1 MELSNSCIA
10 FLAISIIFIL
20 NLFIRKRALQKKQ
33 PPSPPS
39 LPLIGHLHLLKEP
52 LNQTL
57 QSLCSKYG
65 DILLLR
71 LGVRKVLIVTSP
83 SAAEECFTK
92 NDIIFA
98 NRPKTMSSKHFSY
111 NYTTISVA
119 PYGDHWRNLRR
130 LAALE
135 IFSPARMASFASTR
149 RKELMLL
156 LSELMQKC
164 SVGGGSAKVD
174 LNSMSAEIT
183 FNILSMTLAG
193 KRYYGENAADDEE
206 ARKTKLLIK
215 EMLVNSVRSN
225 LGDYL
230 PILRWINYKGVE
242 QKFSTLMKRVDKF
255 IQDLVDERRLR
266 LSSTSSINVSRGQ
279 AEKTTLI
286 DHLLSLQKEEP
297 EYYTD
302 QLIKGIVMVLL
313 IAATD
318 TVSITM
324 EWAMALLLDHP
335 EAIKKIKAEIDDHVP
350 DNRLLEEQDL
360 PKLAYLQNV
369 VKETLRLY
377 PPIPFMIPHE
387 ASQDCT
393 VAGYYVSKGTMLLVN
408 LWAIHRDPKQWENPT
423 KFIPERHEG
432 RRVDEYSLMPF
443 GAGRRGCP
451 GAGLG
456 TRILELVLGTLVQ
469 VFEWERTSGELVDMT
484 EGKGFSLPKFKPL
497 EAICRPRQ
505 AVVQHSLVRF

>member
-1 MELSNSCIA
+1 MELSHCFIA
-10 FLAISIIFIL
+10 CLAIFLFFIL
-20 NLFIRKRALQKKQ
+20 SLFIRNQALRKNQ

-57 QSLCSKYG
+57 QSLCTKFG
-65 DILLLR
+65 DVLLLK

-135 IFSPARMASFASTR
+135 IFSPARMASFVSTR
-149 RKELMLL
+149 RKEVMLL
-156 LSELMQKC
+156 LSRLMQKC
-164 SVGGGSAKVD
+164 NVDGGSAKVD
-174 LNSMSAEIT
+174 LTSISAELT

-193 KRYYGENAADDEE
+193 KRYYGEDAADDEE
-206 ARKTKLLIK
+206 ARKTKFLIK

-230 PILRWINYKGVE
+230 PILRWMDFKGVE
-242 QKFSTLMKRVDKF
+242 KKFSTLMKRVDKF
-255 IQDLVDERRLR
+255 IQNLVDERRQL
-266 LSSTSSINVSRGQ
+266 LSAAANGSQEQV
-279 AEKTTLI
+279 EKTTMI
-286 DHLLSLQKEEP
+286 DHLLSLQQDEP
-297 EYYTD
+297 GYYTD
-302 QLIKGIVMVLL
+302 QIIKGIVMVLL

-324 EWAMALLLDHP
+324 EWTMALLLNHP
-335 EAIKKIKAEIDDHVP
+335 VAIKKIKAEIDDHVP
-350 DNRLLEEQDL
+350 QDRLLEEQDL
-360 PKLAYLQNV
+360 PKLTYLQNV

-387 ASQDCT
+387 ASKDCT
-393 VAGYYVSKGTMLLVN
+393 VGGYDISKGTMLLVN
-408 LWAIHRDPKQWENPT
+408 LWAIHRDPQLWENP
-423 KFIPERHEG
+423 KSFIPERHQG
-432 RRVDEYSLMPF
+432 RREDDLYSLMPF

-456 TRILELVLGTLVQ
+456 TRILELVLGILVQ
-469 VFEWERTSGELVDMT
+469 AFEWERISEELVDMT
-484 EGKGFSLPKFKPL
+484 EGKGFSLPKLKPL
-497 EAICRPRQ
+497 EGICRPRQ
-505 AVVQHSLVRF
+505 PVIQHSLVPL